1 MQNYKAT
8 QRDTL
13 FVMQELF
20 DMEAHYQQLGFEDA
34 TDDLIRAIYS
44 EAAKFAENVL
54 APINQIGDEEG
65 CTFNDGVVT
74 TPTGFKE
81 AYAQYVEGGWPSMAH
96 PVEFGGQGLPYSLA
110 TSMAEWFSGANHSWA
125 MYPGL
130 SQGCMETLKAHGT
143 KEQQDVYLT
152 KLIEGSWTGTM
163 CLTEP
168 HCGSDLGMLKCKAE
182 PNDDG
187 SYSLTGT
194 KIFISAGEH
203 DMSDNIVHIV
213 IARLP
218 DAPAGTKGISL
229 FVVPKFNVDENGNIL
244 DRNTVKCGSIE
255 HKMGIKGSA
264 TCVMNFDGAKGFMVG
279 QPNRG
284 LSCMF
289 TFMNIARIGTGM
301 EGLSAT
307 EAAYQ
312 GALAYAKDRL
322 QFRSLTGKKNPDG
335 PADPIIVHPDVRR
348 MLLTQKSLAEGKR
361 ALAVYCM
368 KMVDTTLYSKEEDAK
383 KLADSKLALLTPIV
397 KAFLTETAQ
406 EATSYGMQVYG
417 GHGYIKEWGMEQLAR
432 DTRICTMYEGTTGI
446 QAIDL
451 LARKVMGS
459 NGELLRI
466 FAKEIKEYC
475 ANIRGKAQFN
485 AWANAIDSH
494 VDEWLQITN
503 DIGVSAQNN
512 PEELGAA
519 AVDYLMYAG
528 YVTVGY
534 MWLQMA
540 VNAQQKLD
548 AGTSE
553 GDFYQAKLMTAK
565 FYFDRMLTRT
575 RSLVSAIHSGS
586 DNLMQMDEALFSA
599 GK

>member
-1 MQNYKAT
+1 MQNYKAP

-13 FVMQELF
+13 FVTQELLGF
-20 DMEAHYQQLGFEDA
+20 EEHYQALGFEDA
-34 TDDLIRAIYS
+34 SDDLVRAIYS

-54 APINQIGDEEG
+54 APINQTGDDEG
-65 CTFNDGVVT
+65 CTYNDGEVT

-81 AYAQYVEGGWPSMAH
+81 AYHQYVENGWPSMAH

-110 TSMAEWFSGANHSWA
+110 TTMAEYFAGANHSWA

-143 KEQQDVYLT
+143 PEQQSLFLD
-152 KLIEGSWTGTM
+152 KLVEGSWTGTM

-182 PNDDG
+182 PAEDG
-187 SYSLTGT
+187 TYKLTGT

-203 DMSDNIVHIV
+203 DMSDNIIHIV
-213 IARLP
+213 LARLP
-218 DAPAGTKGISL
+218 DAPKGTKGISL
-229 FVVPKFNVDENGNIL
+229 FIVPKFNVDASGNIT
-244 DRNTVKCGSIE
+244 DRNLVKCGSIE

-264 TCVMNFDGAKGFMVG
+264 TCVMNFDGATGYLIG

-284 LSCMF
+284 LNCMF
-289 TFMNIARIGTGM
+289 TFMNMARIGTGM

-307 EAAYQ
+307 EAAFQ
-312 GALAYAKDRL
+312 GALAYAKDRV
-322 QFRSLTGKKNPDG
+322 QFRSVSGIKNPDG

-348 MLLTQKSLAEGKR
+348 MLLTQKSLAEGNR
-361 ALAVYCM
+361 AMSTYCM
-368 KMVDTTLYSKEEDAK
+368 KLVDLTLYAQDENVKKEAEA
-383 KLADSKLALLTPIV
+383 KLALLTPIV
-397 KAFLTETAQ
+397 KAFLTESAQ

-451 LARKVMGS
+451 LGRKVIGS
-459 NGELLRI
+459 NGELLKV
-466 FAKEIKEYC
+466 FATEIKTYC
-475 ANIRGKAQFN
+475 KSIRNLSQFS
-485 AWANAIDSH
+485 AWTNAIDSH
-494 VDEWLQITN
+494 VDEWVQMSR
-503 DIGVSAQNN
+503 DIAEIAKNK

-519 AVDYLMYAG
+519 SVDYLMYAG
-528 YVTVGY
+528 YVVVGY
-534 MWLQMA
+534 FWLQTA
-540 VNAQQKLD
+540 VTAQQKLD

-553 GDFYQAKLMTAK
+553 TEFYQAKLHTAK

-575 RSLVSAIHSGS
+575 RSLVSAIATGS
-586 DNLMQMDEALFSA
+586 ENLMGMDESLFGLSY
-599 GK
+599 

>member
-34 TDDLIRAIYS
+34 TDDLIKAIYG

-54 APINQIGDEEG
+54 APINQTGDEEG

-81 AYAQYVEGGWPSMAH
+81 AYHKYVEGGWPSMAH

-143 KEQQDVYLT
+143 KEQQDIYLS
-152 KLIEGSWTGTM
+152 KLIEGTWTGTM
-163 CLTEP
+163 CLTES

-229 FVVPKFNVDENGNIL
+229 FVVPKFNVDENGNVA
-244 DRNTVKCGSIE
+244 DRNSVKCGSIE

-264 TCVMNFDGAKGFMVG
+264 TCVINFDGAKGFMIG

-312 GALAYAKDRL
+312 GALAYAKDRV
-322 QFRSLTGKKNPDG
+322 QFRSLSGKKNPDG

-368 KMVDTTLYSKEEDAK
+368 KMVDTTLYSKDEDAK

-459 NGELLRI
+459 NGALLHV
-466 FAKEIKEYC
+466 FVKEIKEYC
-475 ANIRGKAQFN
+475 ANIRGKSQFN

-494 VDEWLQITN
+494 MDEWVQMTN

-528 YVTVGY
+528 YVSVGY

-553 GDFYQAKLMTAK
+553 VDFYQAKLMTAK
-565 FYFDRMLTRT
+565 FYFDRMLSRT

>member
-13 FVMQELF
+13 FVTKELL

-34 TDDLIRAIYS
+34 TDDLIRAIYG

-54 APINQIGDEEG
+54 APLNQVGDDEG
-65 CTFNDGVVT
+65 CTFDDGVVT
-74 TPTGFKE
+74 TPSGFKE
-81 AYAQYVEGGWPSMAH
+81 AYKQYVEGGWPSMAH
-96 PVEFGGQGLPYSLA
+96 PEEFGGQGLPYSLA
-110 TSMAEWFSGANHSWA
+110 TTMAEWFSGANHSWA

-130 SQGCMETLKAHGT
+130 SQGCMETFKANGT
-143 KEQQDVYLT
+143 PQQQELYLT
-152 KLIEGSWTGTM
+152 RLIEGSWTGTM
-163 CLTEP
+163 CLTES
-168 HCGSDLGMLKCKAE
+168 HCGSDLGMLKCKAVD
-182 PNDDG
+182 NGDG

-203 DMSDNIVHIV
+203 DMSDNIIHLVL
-213 IARLP
+213 ARLP

-229 FVVPKFNVDENGNIL
+229 FLVPKFNVDEQGNIL

-264 TCVMNFDGAKGFMVG
+264 TCVMNFDGAKGYLVG
-279 QPNRG
+279 EANRG
-284 LSCMF
+284 LQCMF

-307 EAAYQ
+307 EASYQ

-322 QFRSLTGKKNPDG
+322 QFRSLTGKKNSDG

-361 ALAVYCM
+361 AMAAYCM
-368 KMVDTTLYSKEEDAK
+368 KMVDTTLYSNDDAAK
-383 KLADSKLALLTPIV
+383 QLAEAKLALLTPIV

-406 EATSYGMQVYG
+406 EATSYGMQIYG

-451 LARKVMGS
+451 LARKVIGS
-459 NGELLRI
+459 KGELLKV
-466 FAKEIKEYC
+466 FATEMKTYC
-475 ANIRGKAQFN
+475 ASLRGQSQFN

-494 VDEWLQITN
+494 VDEWLQISN
-503 DIGVSAQNN
+503 DIAQAAQSN
-512 PEELGAA
+512 PDELGAA
-519 AVDYLMYAG
+519 SVDYLMYSG

-534 MWLQMA
+534 FWLQMA
-540 VNAQQKLD
+540 VTAQQKLD

-553 GDFYQAKLMTAK
+553 EDFYRAKLMTAK

-586 DNLMQMDEALFSA
+586 ENLMQMEEALFSV